1 MNLKRSY
8 DEKRDFIRMRM
19 DAPITL
25 TVGENQRELNGRCI
39 DLSGTGMCIE
49 VDEPLDLGEEI
60 VAFLPSHQAQF
71 APLHAAIRIN
81 RQKVDLDSYA
91 YGAVITRILA

>member
-1 MNLKRSY
+1 MNLKRTY

-19 DAPITL
+19 DAPIRL
-25 TVGENQRELNGRCI
+25 VVGAQQRELNGRCI

-49 VDEPLDLGEEI
+49 VDEPLNVGEEI
-60 VAFLPSHQAQF
+60 LAYLPSQQEQF

-81 RQKVDLDSYA
+81 RQKVDLDSYK
-91 YGAVITRILA
+91 YGAVITRIIA